1 MPEACASLSEIGRRA
16 HADHR
21 SREGVRSRRGVG
33 TVVREPDRHEVVV
46 RSAGLALGVDSLN
59 EGDRVSFDIDT
70 GTDWQV
76 APRGAA

>member
-1 MPEACASLSEIGRRA
+1 M
-16 HADHR
+16 
-21 SREGVRSRRGVG
+21 
-33 TVVREPDRHEVVV
+33 REPDRHEVVV

-76 APRGAA
+76 APRRPVSNGVLYGLRDR